1 MQTIKEWPIA
11 DRPREKLLD
20 RGASSLSDT
29 ELLAIILRTGCA
41 GKSAVDL
48 ARELLQHFGGL
59 RPLLEANEETF
70 CQTHGLGRATYAHLQ
85 ASLEIARRLLAET
98 LRRGNAFTNTQ
109 AVKHFVASKLRHRQQ
124 EVFGILFLN
133 SQHQLLL
140 FEELFVGTIDE
151 ASVYPRE
158 VVKKALAVNAAAVIF
173 THNHPSGIAEPSDAD
188 KLITQH
194 LKKALDLVDIRV
206 LDHMVVGDKQVVSF
220 AERGIL
226 SV

>member
-1 MQTIKEWPIA
+1 MQTIKDWPPA

-20 RGASSLSDT
+20 RGANTLSDT
-29 ELLAIILRTGCA
+29 ELLAIFLRTGCA

-59 RPLLEANEETF
+59 RPLLETDETTF
-70 CQTHGLGRATYAHLQ
+70 CQIHGLGRATYAHLQ

-98 LRRGNAFTNTQ
+98 LQRGNAFTNTQ

-133 SQHQLLL
+133 SQHQLLM

-188 KLITQH
+188 KLITQR
-194 LKKALDLVDIRV
+194 LKNALGLVDIRV
-206 LDHMVVGDKQVVSF
+206 LDHMIVGDKQVVSF
-220 AERGIL
+220 AERGML
-226 SV
+226 SI